1 MRFLQTY
8 DMDVEGSLTENE
20 LVKALDE
27 VTDPLDRVEIKK
39 IFNAL
44 SSNDTHVNIQTFK
57 QNVMQYR
64 NWNKLYQ
71 DKENCQNVRDF
82 QNMINNANFENKMT
96 FNPGCVSSPVR
107 SKRECFDDFPRPSLH
122 EETYESIGEDNNHLS
137 EGEDAEASFS
147 RPNHLRLSL
156 RRSRKLSRKFS
167 IISATESPSPSP
179 EDELEHLRRQ
189 LFEKQG
195 ALVRCE
201 AEMLRE
207 AELVKTLEDRAENM
221 ENANKEL
228 RYELENCKVNV
239 RNLESHV
246 MFLDE
251 KLVTDQ
257 KEIEIQRQSVNHE
270 KEKLLAEKKNHL
282 AKEIELDEKLAD
294 FEEGKDE
301 LVFQNH
307 FLQSIIQELR
317 EENKKLS
324 DNLESTSKTS
334 AEEVN
339 KLVLQ
344 ILAMKQIRTCQNNNI
359 YAESG
364 DELVNKTEDEKTS
377 NIKKRNRLLI
387 FQLLKRLMFRTGL
400 VCLRETLIYLKFVLS
415 E

>member
-1 MRFLQTY
+1 
-8 DMDVEGSLTENE
+8 MDVEASLTENE
-20 LVKALDE
+20 LVKALEE
-27 VTDPLDRVEIKK
+27 VTDPLDKVEIQK

-44 SSNDTHVNIQTFK
+44 SSNDTQVDIQTFK
-57 QNVMQYR
+57 QKVMQYR
-64 NWNKLYQ
+64 NWSKLYQ
-71 DKENCQNVRDF
+71 DKENCQNVNDF

-96 FNPGCVSSPVR
+96 FYPGHVSSPVG
-107 SKRECFDDFPRPSLH
+107 SKRESFDFPRHSLH
-122 EETYESIGEDNNHLS
+122 EETFESIGEDNNHLS
-137 EGEDAEASFS
+137 EGEDAEASLS

-156 RRSRKLSRKFS
+156 RRARKLSRKQS
-167 IISATESPSPSP
+167 IISESPSPGP
-179 EDELEHLRRQ
+179 EDELEYLRRQ

-195 ALVRCE
+195 ALARCE
-201 AEMLRE
+201 AELLRE
-207 AELVKTLEDRAENM
+207 ADLVKTLEDRAENM

-270 KEKLLAEKKNHL
+270 RDKLLIEKKNHL

-317 EENKKLS
+317 KENKKLS
-324 DNLESTSKTS
+324 DNLESISKS
-334 AEEVN
+334 SSEEVN
-339 KLVLQ
+339 KLVLEN
-344 ILAMKQIRTCQNNNI
+344 LAMKQIRICQNNNI
-359 YAESG
+359 FT
-364 DELVNKTEDEKTS
+364 DEPVNKTEDKETS
-377 NIKKRNRLLI
+377 NMKRRNRLLI
-387 FQLLKRLMFRTGL
+387 FQLLKGLMFRTGL
-400 VCLRETLIYLKFVLS
+400 VCLRETLIYLKFLIS